1 VRILSTNLAQLGRH
15 WRFRSLKN
23 VMGRVL
29 DQTEDSSCLVHVFV
43 GDGSKIPYQGYE
55 LVFEIWQENR
65 TLSAF
70 AVLTL
75 IVS

>member
-1 VRILSTNLAQLGRH
+1 
-15 WRFRSLKN
+15 
-23 VMGRVL
+23 MGRVL

-70 AVLTL
+70 AVLAL